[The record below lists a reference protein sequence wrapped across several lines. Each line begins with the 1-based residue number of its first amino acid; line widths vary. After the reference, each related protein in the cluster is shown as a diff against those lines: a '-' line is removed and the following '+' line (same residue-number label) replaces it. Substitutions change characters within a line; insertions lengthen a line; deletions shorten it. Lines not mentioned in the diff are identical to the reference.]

1 MNRRTTERDIL
12 NEAIGAIHREAGL
25 RLDVVGREVK
35 KGLKRIDAIIRIPGA
50 ATRLVAEI
58 KKWAPHVNLGAVI
71 HQINHIAQPG
81 QGMLLADYIN
91 PNMGERLKEAH
102 IQFIDTAGN
111 AYINQPPVYIYIKG
125 NKPRLKVVEGG
136 RDKTGRAFQPTGM
149 RVVFAF
155 LRDKTLINAPYRQ
168 IAEQAQVALGAVGW
182 VIRDLAAQG
191 FLLEG
196 RTKNQRAFANVDRL
210 MDEWVEAYPHKLKAK
225 QRIGTFTTDDPV
237 WWKAVDLNKIGAL
250 WGGEIAAAHYTRYLR
265 PKDAVVYLNRKR
277 MANFLK
283 TARLRAIAQNEQAAL
298 RVDLIEPFWREENDK
313 GKTAG
318 LVHPLVAYADLIET
332 GDPRNLETANRIREK
347 YLREHQR

>member
-1 MNRRTTERDIL
+1 MNRLATERDIL

-25 RLDVVGREVK
+25 RLDVVGYEVRQ
-35 KGLKRIDAIIRIPGA
+35 GDTEIDAIIRIPEA
-50 ATRLVAEI
+50 DTQLVAEI

-71 HQINHIAQPG
+71 HQINHIAGPG

-111 AYINQPPVYIYIKG
+111 AYINQPPIYIYIKG
-125 NKPRLKVVEGG
+125 NKPELNVGARGT
-136 RDKTGRAFQPTGM
+136 DKTGRAFQLTGM

-155 LRDKTLINAPYRQ
+155 LRDKNLINAPYRH

-182 VIRDLAAQG
+182 VIRDLVAQN

-196 RTKNQRAFANVDRL
+196 RKKNQREFANFDQL

-225 QRIGTFTTDDPV
+225 HRIATFTTDDPG
-237 WWKAVDLNKIGAL
+237 WWKAIDLKTFGAL
-250 WGGEIAAAHYTRYLR
+250 WGGEIAAAQYTRYLQ
-265 PKDAVVYLNRKR
+265 PKDAVVYIKKEH
-277 MANFLK
+277 MAKFLK
-283 TARLRAIAQNEQAAL
+283 TARLRKIAQDEQAAL
-298 RVDLIEPFWREENDK
+298 RVDLIEPFWREEKDR

-332 GDPRNLETANRIREK
+332 GDPRNLETANRIREN
-347 YLREHQR
+347 YLR